1 MKDTFTLAVDSC
13 ESRPQ
18 IDVRFKNI
26 KHEHI
31 EEAARI
37 ASAAF
42 RQVEVTNE
50 ETGEIVF
57 SLYVDCDWFNP
68 SRTYGKTID
77 AINLLCYGED

>member
-1 MKDTFTLAVDSC
+1 MKDTYTLAIDSC

-26 KHEHI
+26 KREHI

-37 ASAAF
+37 ASTVF

-50 ETGEIVF
+50 ETGEVIF

-68 SRTYGKTID
+68 TTTYGEAID
-77 AINLLCYGED
+77 AINRLCYKND